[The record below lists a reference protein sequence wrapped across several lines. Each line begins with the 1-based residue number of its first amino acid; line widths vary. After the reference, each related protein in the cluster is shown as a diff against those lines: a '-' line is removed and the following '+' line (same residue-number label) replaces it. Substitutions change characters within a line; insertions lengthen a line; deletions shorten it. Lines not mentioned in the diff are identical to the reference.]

1 MEQCRSEVI
10 FISVSKASL
19 GLTPSDTA
27 WKVSVSIH
35 QRNIN
40 TLATEIYKAKN
51 KIPPEIVNSVF
62 EFTNKNYNLRNVSI
76 LKRKRYF
83 TVHYGSQSLSSLAP
97 KIWWLVPDSVREE
110 IAWTNTKCRRRLCKK
125 YIGQVWFI

>member
-83 TVHYGSQSLSSLAP
+83 TVHHGSQSLSSLAP
-97 KIWWLVPDSVREE
+97 KIW
-110 IAWTNTKCRRRLCKK
+110 
-125 YIGQVWFI
+125 